1 MLASSSMH
9 ACASISS
16 ITSLHAWLPVCHMQT
31 PMRVMVAFAYGV
43 RGAMHNVY
51 FLIKS
56 WRKSDQLAAALY
68 NWGSSAGRVR
78 SIAGSVAVPEAP
90 VENQGNLRSIADR
103 RSKQSH
109 SYRKAETQY
118 GKILYIPQPP
128 MTACKVGLGVSTG
141 CNQIVCKRKEAQE
154 LKDLETKLANEKIS
168 FSL

>member
-68 NWGSSAGRVR
+68 NCQIYGQSAY
-78 SIAGSVAVPEAP
+78 SIV
-90 VENQGNLRSIADR
+90 
-103 RSKQSH
+103 
-109 SYRKAETQY
+109 
-118 GKILYIPQPP
+118 
-128 MTACKVGLGVSTG
+128 
-141 CNQIVCKRKEAQE
+141 QIVITDEA
-154 LKDLETKLANEKIS
+154 KGMGMCFVT
-168 FSL
+168 